1 MKKKPQPKKI
11 VVFWKDTEKYE
22 VYSSLVGFVEKHP
35 GYNRETITHYITRKG
50 VPYQTNELTL
60 IRCNYIDRQKL

>member
-11 VVFWKDTEKYE
+11 VVYWKHVDRYE
-22 VYSSLVGFVEKHP
+22 VYSSLVGFVERHP

-50 VPYQTNELTL
+50 VPYQTNKLTL
-60 IRCNYIDRQKL
+60 MRCNYIDRQKL